1 MDEPVDHSRRRA
13 ALALLGVAVVAM
25 LIAGGVYWATSGN
38 SPSKPA
44 AAPPTTVS
52 PVVTPPSTAT
62 PTPTPTPKP
71 KPKPRIPHD
80 FVGAAAPT
88 AFTFTAKHYKIKATV
103 CGMENVRPL
112 DPPGE
117 QHHTVCWVQHD
128 FGHAPGTNGR
138 GTTYVLGHAWGQDP
152 LEVLNRISA
161 PATRQLLNLKAH
173 NVTRGRN
180 GIPTYPLT
188 VLNHDVLTLRTPN
201 GTLNYT
207 VRDAY
212 AVAKEQA
219 GYVNSL
225 MAQNTPNRVVVI
237 TCAERQHV
245 DYDYNIVVEAFLT
258 SSRAI
263 PKSNT

>member
-13 ALALLGVAVVAM
+13 ALALLGVALVAA
-25 LIAGGVYWATSGN
+25 LVAGGVYWATNHN
-38 SPSKPA
+38 SPSTPL
-44 AAPPTTVS
+44 AAPPTTGS
-52 PVVTPPSTAT
+52 PVVVQPSTPTAT
-62 PTPTPTPKP
+62 PTPKPKP

-161 PATRQLLNLKAH
+161 PATHQLLKLKAR
-173 NVTRGRN
+173 NATRSRN

-201 GTLNYT
+201 GTLQLHGA
-207 VRDAY
+207 RCLRSR
-212 AVAKEQA
+212 QGA
-219 GYVNSL
+219 GRL
-225 MAQNTPNRVVVI
+225 RPFTDGAEHAEPR
-237 TCAERQHV
+237 CADHLRR
-245 DYDYNIVVEAFLT
+245 AAST
-258 SSRAI
+258 STTTTTSWSRR
-263 PKSNT
+263 S